1 MGFTRPRYDIGEIV
15 RKHRPALEARHRL
28 APGQK
33 KVLTAMGRC
42 RTAALGGHK
51 LVCEHGDFERIA
63 YNSCRDRHCPKC
75 QALAQ
80 EKWIAAR
87 SRRILAI
94 GHFHVVFTLPAEL
107 RALAR
112 LHPAVVYQAMLRA
125 VADTLLELGRTR
137 KGMTFGLTLIL
148 HTWTRELAFHPHV
161 HVLVSAGG
169 LSLGGGRFIRLKHRY
184 LFPGAML
191 GKVFRGK
198 LLAALGSHRD
208 GGGFPEWKGAAY
220 ARLVDSVADKNWV
233 AHVKKPFR
241 KSSHVLQYL
250 GRYTHRVGIA
260 NSRLVEVTEDQ
271 VTFRTKFGRTL
282 TLEPV
287 EFLARLVQH
296 VLPPGFRKI
305 RHAGLYASAQPG
317 GLLEQA
323 RQALG
328 GVQAKPPASPVSWL
342 EQEMKACPVCGG
354 MLHRTLLKPAA
365 SRAPPEAEPPC

>member
-1 MGFTRPRYDIGEIV
+1 MGPRPRFDIGEIV
-15 RKHRPALEARHRL
+15 RQFRPALEARHRL

-33 KVLTAMGRC
+33 KVLTAIARC

-51 LVCEHGDFERIA
+51 LVCEHGDFEQIS

-107 RALAR
+107 RILAR
-112 LHPAVVYQAMLRA
+112 LKPAVVYQALLRA
-125 VADTLLELGRTR
+125 AADTLLALGKTR
-137 KGMTFGLTLIL
+137 KGLTFGLTLIL

-169 LSLGGGRFIRLKHRY
+169 LALKGGRFIRLKHGY
-184 LFPGAML
+184 LFPKGML
-191 GKVFRGK
+191 GEVFRGK
-198 LLAALGSHRD
+198 MLAALGAHRD
-208 GGGFPEWKGAAY
+208 ADGFPELEGVAY
-220 ARLVDSVADKNWV
+220 GRLVASVKDKDWV
-233 AHVKKPFR
+233 VHVKKPFR
-241 KSSHVLQYL
+241 KSSHVIQYL

-260 NSRLVEVTEDQ
+260 NSRLLEVTDDR
-271 VTFRTKFGRTL
+271 VTFRTKFGRTA

-305 RHAGLYASAQPG
+305 RHAGLYASAQPS

-328 GVQAKPPASPVSWL
+328 DTKVKLPDSPVAWL
-342 EQEMKACPVCGG
+342 EKEMRACPVCGG
-354 MLHRTLLKPAA
+354 MLHRTRLEPAN
-365 SRAPPEAEPPC
+365 SRAPPDTEPPC

>member
-1 MGFTRPRYDIGEIV
+1 VGSRPRFDIGEIA
-15 RKHRPALEARHRL
+15 RQHRPVLEVRHRL

-33 KVLTAMGRC
+33 KVLTAISRC
-42 RTAALGGHK
+42 RTAALGGHR
-51 LVCEHGDFERIA
+51 LVCEHNDYERIA

-112 LHPAVVYQAMLRA
+112 IHPAIVYQAMLRA
-125 VADTLLELGRTR
+125 AADTLLELGRTR
-137 KGMTFGLTLIL
+137 KGLTFGLTLIL
-148 HTWTRELAFHPHV
+148 HTWTRELATHPHV

-169 LSLGGGRFIRLKHRY
+169 LSLDRERFIHLKHRY
-184 LFPGAML
+184 LFPLEML

-198 LLAALGSHRD
+198 VLATLGAARD
-208 GGGFPEWKGAAY
+208 AGTFKERTEAAY
-220 ARLVDSVADKNWV
+220 ARLIAQ
-233 AHVKKPFR
+233 VKEKRWIAYVKRPFR

-250 GRYTHRVGIA
+250 GRYTHRVAIA
-260 NSRLVEVTEDQ
+260 NSRLVAVTDDQ
-271 VTFRTKFGRTL
+271 VTFRTKHGRAA

-287 EFLARLVQH
+287 EFLHRLLQH

-317 GLLEQA
+317 GLLDLA

-328 GVQAKPPASPVSWL
+328 DTKGKAPASPVTWL
-342 EQEMKACPVCGG
+342 EQHMRVCPVCGG
-354 MLHRTLLKPAA
+354 MLHRIRLEPTAP
-365 SRAPPEAEPPC
+365 RAPPEGGVPC

>member
-1 MGFTRPRYDIGEIV
+1 MGPRPRFDIGEIV

-33 KVLTAMGRC
+33 KVLTAIGRC

-51 LVCEHGDFERIA
+51 LVCEQGDYERMA

-87 SRRILAI
+87 SKRILAI

-137 KGMTFGLTLIL
+137 KGLTFGLTQIL
-148 HTWTRELAFHPHV
+148 HTWTRELGHHPHV

-169 LSLGGGRFIRLKHRY
+169 LSLDGNRFIRLKHRY
-184 LFPGAML
+184 LFPLEML

-198 LLAALGSHRD
+198 VLAALGAARD
-208 GGGFPEWKGAAY
+208 AGKFPERTEAAY
-220 ARLVDSVADKNWV
+220 AGLIAQ
-233 AHVKKPFR
+233 VKEKRWIAYVKRPFR

-260 NSRLVEVTEDQ
+260 NSRLVDVTDEQ
-271 VTFRTKFGRTL
+271 VTFGTKHGRTV
-282 TLEPV
+282 TLEPT
-287 EFLARLVQH
+287 EFLHRLVQH

-317 GLLEQA
+317 GLLDQA
-323 RQALG
+323 RQVLDDATPP
-328 GVQAKPPASPVSWL
+328 PPASQVTWL
-342 EQEMKACPVCGG
+342 EQEMRTCPVCGG
-354 MLHRTLLKPAA
+354 MLHRVRLDPTAP
-365 SRAPPEAEPPC
+365 RAPPEVGAPC

>member
-1 MGFTRPRYDIGEIV
+1 MGPRPRFDIGEIA
-15 RKHRPALEARHRL
+15 RKHRPALEVRHRL

-33 KVLTAMGRC
+33 KVLTAISRC

-51 LVCEHGDFERIA
+51 LVCEHGDYERMA

-137 KGMTFGLTLIL
+137 KGLTFGLTLIL

-161 HVLVSAGG
+161 HVLLSAGG
-169 LSLGGGRFIRLKHRY
+169 LALDGGRFIRLRHRY
-184 LFPGAML
+184 LFPLGML
-191 GKVFRGK
+191 GELFRGK
-198 LLAALGSHRD
+198 VLAALGAARD
-208 GGGFPEWKGAAY
+208 AGKFPERTEADY
-220 ARLVDSVADKNWV
+220 ARLIAQVKHKRWITY
-233 AHVKKPFR
+233 VKKPFR
-241 KSSHVLQYL
+241 KSTHVLQYL
-250 GRYTHRVGIA
+250 GRYTHRVGMA
-260 NSRLVEVTEDQ
+260 NSRLVEETDQQ
-271 VTFRTKFGRTL
+271 VTFRTKHGRTA
-282 TLEPV
+282 TLESV
-287 EFLARLVQH
+287 EFLYRLIQH
-296 VLPPGFRKI
+296 VLPAGFRKI
-305 RHAGLYASAQPG
+305 RHAGLYASAQAG
-317 GLLEQA
+317 GLLDQA

-328 GVQAKPPASPVSWL
+328 DAQATAPTSPVAWL
-342 EQEMKACPVCGG
+342 EQEMRACPVCGG
-354 MLHRTLLKPAA
+354 MLRRIRLEPTAP
-365 SRAPPEAEPPC
+365 RAPPEIDTPC

>member
-1 MGFTRPRYDIGEIV
+1 M
-15 RKHRPALEARHRL
+15 
-28 APGQK
+28 
-33 KVLTAMGRC
+33 LTAIGRC

-51 LVCEHGDFERIA
+51 LVCEHGDYERIA

-87 SRRILAI
+87 SKRILAI

-112 LHPAVVYQAMLRA
+112 LHSAVVYQAMLRT
-125 VADTLLELGRTR
+125 VAETLLELGRTR
-137 KGMTFGLTLIL
+137 KGLTFGLTLIL
-148 HTWTRELAFHPHV
+148 HTWTRELTFHPHV

-169 LSLGGGRFIRLKHRY
+169 LALDGGRYIRLKHRY

-191 GKVFRGK
+191 GDVFRGK
-198 LLAALGSHRD
+198 LLAALGAHRD
-208 GGGFPEWKGAAY
+208 GGGFPEWEGATY
-220 ARLVDSVADKNWV
+220 ARLVASVADKDWV

-260 NSRLVEVTEDQ
+260 NFLLLEVTDEQ
-271 VTFRTKFGRTL
+271 VTFRTKFGRTA

-305 RHAGLYASAQPG
+305 RHAGLYASAQEG
-317 GLLEQA
+317 GLLDQA
-323 RQALG
+323 REALG
-328 GVQAKPPASPVSWL
+328 DAKTKPSASPVSWL
-342 EQEMKACPVCGG
+342 EQQMKACPVCGG

-365 SRAPPEAEPPC
+365 SRAPPDDEPLC

>member
-1 MGFTRPRYDIGEIV
+1 VGPRPQFDIGEIV

-28 APGQK
+28 VSGQK
-33 KVLTAMGRC
+33 KVLTAISRC

-51 LVCEHGDFERIA
+51 LVCEHGDYERIA
-63 YNSCRDRHCPKC
+63 YNSCRNRHCPKC

-112 LHPAVVYQAMLRA
+112 LHPAIVYQAMLRG

-137 KGMTFGLTLIL
+137 KGLTFGLTLIL
-148 HTWTRELAFHPHV
+148 HTWTRELGHHPHV
-161 HVLVSAGG
+161 HVLLSAGG
-169 LSLGGGRFIRLKHRY
+169 LSLDGSRFIHLKHGY
-184 LFPGAML
+184 LFPLEML
-191 GKVFRGK
+191 GDVFRGK
-198 LLAALGSHRD
+198 ALAALGAARD
-208 GGGFPEWKGAAY
+208 AGKFPERTEAAY
-220 ARLVDSVADKNWV
+220 ARLIAQVKHKQWIAY
-233 AHVKKPFR
+233 VKKPFR

-260 NSRLVEVTEDQ
+260 NSRLVEVTDEQ
-271 VTFRTKFGRTL
+271 VTFRTKHGRTA
-282 TLEPV
+282 TLEAE
-287 EFLARLVQH
+287 EFLYRLVQH

-305 RHAGLYASAQPG
+305 RHAGLYASAQAG
-317 GLLEQA
+317 GHLDQA

-328 GVQAKPPASPVSWL
+328 EAKAQAPASPVTWL
-342 EQEMKACPVCGG
+342 EQEMRACPVCGG
-354 MLHRTLLKPAA
+354 ILRRIRLDPTAP
-365 SRAPPEAEPPC
+365 RAPPETESPC

>member
-1 MGFTRPRYDIGEIV
+1 VRPRPQFDIGEIV
-15 RKHRPALEARHRL
+15 RKHRPTLEDRHRL
-28 APGQK
+28 VPGQK
-33 KVLTAMGRC
+33 KVLTAISRC

-87 SRRILAI
+87 SRRILAV

-107 RALAR
+107 RALTR
-112 LHPAVVYQAMLRA
+112 LHPAEVYQALLRA
-125 VADTLLELGRTR
+125 AADTLLELGRTR
-137 KGMTFGLTLIL
+137 KGLTFGLTLIL

-169 LSLGGGRFIRLKHRY
+169 LARDGGRFIHLKHRY
-184 LFPGAML
+184 LFALEML

-198 LLAALGSHRD
+198 VLAALGSARD
-208 GGGFPEWKGAAY
+208 AGKFPERTEAGY
-220 ARLVDSVADKNWV
+220 ARLIAQVKHKRWIAY
-233 AHVKKPFR
+233 VKKPFR

-260 NSRLVEVTEDQ
+260 NSRLVDVTDER
-271 VTFRTKFGRTL
+271 VTFRTKYGRTA
-282 TLEPV
+282 TVEPV
-287 EFLARLVQH
+287 EFLHRLIQH

-305 RHAGLYASAQPG
+305 RHAGLYACAQPG
-317 GLLEQA
+317 GLLDQA

-328 GVQAKPPASPVSWL
+328 DTKAATPVSPVTWL
-342 EQEMKACPVCGG
+342 EQEMRVCPVCGG
-354 MLHRTLLKPAA
+354 LLHRIRLEPTAP
-365 SRAPPEAEPPC
+365 RAPPVTDLPC

>member
-1 MGFTRPRYDIGEIV
+1 VGPRPRFDIGEIV

-33 KVLTAMGRC
+33 KVLTAISRC

-51 LVCEHGDFERIA
+51 LVCEHGDYERIA

-112 LHPAVVYQAMLRA
+112 RHPDVVYQAMLRA

-137 KGMTFGLTLIL
+137 KGLTFGLTLIL

-169 LSLGGGRFIRLKHRY
+169 LALDGGNFIRLRHRY
-184 LFPGAML
+184 LFPLDML

-198 LLAALGSHRD
+198 ILAALGTARD
-208 GGGFPEWKGAAY
+208 TGKFPDRTEADY
-220 ARLVDSVADKNWV
+220 ARLIAQVKHKRWIAY
-233 AHVKKPFR
+233 VKKPFR

-250 GRYTHRVGIA
+250 GRYTHRVGMA
-260 NSRLVEVTEDQ
+260 NSRLVAETDEQ
-271 VTFRTKFGRTL
+271 VTFRTKHGRT
-282 TLEPV
+282 TSLEPV
-287 EFLARLVQH
+287 EFLHRLVQH

-317 GLLEQA
+317 GLLDQA

-328 GVQAKPPASPVSWL
+328 DVKPQAPASPVTWL
-342 EQEMKACPVCGG
+342 EQEMRACPVCGG
-354 MLHRTLLKPAA
+354 MLRRIRLEPTAP
-365 SRAPPEAEPPC
+365 RAPPETDPPC

>member
-1 MGFTRPRYDIGEIV
+1 MGPRPRFDIGEIV
-15 RKHRPALEARHRL
+15 RRHRPALEARHRL

-33 KVLTAMGRC
+33 KVLTAISRC

-51 LVCEHGDFERIA
+51 LVCEHGDYERIA

-112 LHPAVVYQAMLRA
+112 LHPAEVYQAMLRA

-137 KGMTFGLTLIL
+137 KGLTFGLTLIL

-161 HVLVSAGG
+161 HALVSTGG
-169 LSLGGGRFIRLKHRY
+169 LSLDGGRFIRLKHRY
-184 LFPGAML
+184 LFPLKML
-191 GKVFRGK
+191 GDVFRGK
-198 LLAALGSHRD
+198 VLAALGAARD
-208 GGGFPEWKGAAY
+208 GGKFPERTVAAY
-220 ARLVDSVADKNWV
+220 AQLIAQVKEKRWIAY
-233 AHVKKPFR
+233 VKKPFR
-241 KSSHVLQYL
+241 KSGHVLHYL

-260 NSRLVEVTEDQ
+260 NSRLVDVTDDQ
-271 VTFRTKFGRTL
+271 VTFRTKHGLTA
-282 TLEPV
+282 TLEPP
-287 EFLARLVQH
+287 EFLHRLVQH

-305 RHAGLYASAQPG
+305 RHAGLYAAAQPG
-317 GLLEQA
+317 GLLDQA

-328 GVQAKPPASPVSWL
+328 ETKVKATPSPVTWL
-342 EQEMKACPVCGG
+342 EQEMRACPVCGG
-354 MLHRTLLKPAA
+354 MLHRVRLDPTAP
-365 SRAPPEAEPPC
+365 RAPPEVDAPC

>member
-1 MGFTRPRYDIGEIV
+1 VGFTRPRFDIGEIV

-33 KVLTAMGRC
+33 KVLTAIGRC

-51 LVCEHGDFERIA
+51 LVCEQGDYERIA

-107 RALAR
+107 RALAQ
-112 LHPAVVYQAMLRA
+112 LHPKVVYQAMLRA
-125 VADTLLELGRTR
+125 VPDTLLDLGRTR
-137 KGMTFGLTLIL
+137 KGLTFGLTLIL

-169 LSLGGGRFIRLKHRY
+169 LALEGGRFIRLKHRY

-191 GKVFRGK
+191 GAVFRGK
-198 LLAALGSHRD
+198 VLAALGTHRKAE
-208 GGGFPEWKGAAY
+208 GFPELEGAAY
-220 ARLVDSVADKNWV
+220 GRLVASVKDKDWV

-260 NSRLVEVTEDQ
+260 NSRLLEVTDEQ
-271 VTFRTKFGRTL
+271 VTFRTKHGRTA
-282 TLEPV
+282 TLGPV

-305 RHAGLYASAQPG
+305 RHAGLYASTQAG

-328 GVQAKPPASPVSWL
+328 EVKIKPPASTVSRL
-342 EQEMKACPVCGG
+342 EKEMRACPVCGG
-354 MLHRTLLKPAA
+354 LLHRIRLESTA
-365 SRAPPEAEPPC
+365 SRAPPDCGPPC

>member
-1 MGFTRPRYDIGEIV
+1 VGPRPRFDIGEIV
-15 RKHRPALEARHRL
+15 RQFRPALEARHRL

-33 KVLTAMGRC
+33 KVLTAIARC

-51 LVCEHGDFERIA
+51 LVCEHGDFEQIS

-80 EKWIAAR
+80 EKWIDAR

-107 RALAR
+107 RILAR
-112 LHPAVVYQAMLRA
+112 LKPAVVYQALLRA
-125 VADTLLELGRTR
+125 AADTLLALGKTR
-137 KGMTFGLTLIL
+137 KGLTFGLTLIL

-169 LSLGGGRFIRLKHRY
+169 LALEGGRFIRLKHGY
-184 LFPGAML
+184 LFPKGML
-191 GKVFRGK
+191 GEVFRGK
-198 LLAALGSHRD
+198 MLAALGAHRD
-208 GGGFPEWKGAAY
+208 ADGFPELEGVAY
-220 ARLVDSVADKNWV
+220 GRLVASVKDKDWV
-233 AHVKKPFR
+233 VHVKKPFR
-241 KSSHVLQYL
+241 KSSHVIQYL

-260 NSRLVEVTEDQ
+260 NSRLLEVTDDR
-271 VTFRTKFGRTL
+271 VTFRTKFGRTA

-305 RHAGLYASAQPG
+305 RHAGLYASAQPS

-328 GVQAKPPASPVSWL
+328 DTKVKLPDSPVAWL
-342 EQEMKACPVCGG
+342 EKEMRACPVCGG
-354 MLHRTLLKPAA
+354 MLHRTRLEPAN
-365 SRAPPEAEPPC
+365 SRAPPDTEPPC

>member
-1 MGFTRPRYDIGEIV
+1 MGFARPRFDIGEIV
-15 RKHRPALEARHRL
+15 RKHRPDLEARHRL

-33 KVLTAMGRC
+33 KVLTAISRC

-51 LVCEHGDFERIA
+51 LVCEQGDYERIA

-80 EKWIAAR
+80 ERWIAAR
-87 SRRILAI
+87 SRRILAL

-107 RALAR
+107 RILAR
-112 LHPAVVYQAMLRA
+112 LHPKVVYQAMLRA
-125 VADTLLELGRTR
+125 VAETLLDLGRTR
-137 KGMTFGLTLIL
+137 KGLTFGLTLIL

-169 LSLGGGRFIRLKHRY
+169 LSLDGGSFIRLKHRY

-191 GKVFRGK
+191 SEVFRGK
-198 LLAALGSHRD
+198 VLAALGAHREK
-208 GGGFPEWKGAAY
+208 GGFPELERAAY
-220 ARLVDSVADKNWV
+220 GRLVASVADKDWV
-233 AHVKKPFR
+233 AHVRKPFR

-260 NSRLVEVTEDQ
+260 NSRLLEVTDEQ
-271 VTFRTKFGRTL
+271 VTFRTKHGRTA

-305 RHAGLYASAQPG
+305 RHAGLYASAQAG

-328 GVQAKPPASPVSWL
+328 EVKAKPPASTVPRL
-342 EQEMKACPVCGG
+342 EKEMRACPVCGG
-354 MLHRTLLKPAA
+354 MLHRIRLEAA
-365 SRAPPEAEPPC
+365 TARAPPATEPPC

>member
-1 MGFTRPRYDIGEIV
+1 VGPRPRFDIGEIV
-15 RKHRPALEARHRL
+15 RQFRPALEARHRL

-33 KVLTAMGRC
+33 KVLTAIARC

-51 LVCEHGDFERIA
+51 LVCEHGDFEQIS

-80 EKWIAAR
+80 EKWIDAR

-107 RALAR
+107 RILAR
-112 LHPAVVYQAMLRA
+112 LKPAVVYQALLRA
-125 VADTLLELGRTR
+125 AADTLLALGKTR
-137 KGMTFGLTLIL
+137 KGLTFGLTLIL

-169 LSLGGGRFIRLKHRY
+169 LALKGGRFIRLKHGY
-184 LFPGAML
+184 LFPKGML
-191 GKVFRGK
+191 GEVFRGK
-198 LLAALGSHRD
+198 MLAALGAHRD
-208 GGGFPEWKGAAY
+208 ADGFPELEGVAY
-220 ARLVDSVADKNWV
+220 GRLVASVKDKDWV
-233 AHVKKPFR
+233 VHVKKPFR
-241 KSSHVLQYL
+241 KSSHVIQYL

-260 NSRLVEVTEDQ
+260 NSRLLEVTDDR
-271 VTFRTKFGRTL
+271 VTFRTKFGRTA

-305 RHAGLYASAQPG
+305 RHAGLYASAQPS

-328 GVQAKPPASPVSWL
+328 DTKVKLPDSPVAWL
-342 EQEMKACPVCGG
+342 EKEMRACPVCGG
-354 MLHRTLLKPAA
+354 MLHRTRLEPAN
-365 SRAPPEAEPPC
+365 SRAPPDTEPPC

>member
-1 MGFTRPRYDIGEIV
+1 VGPRPRFDIGEIV
-15 RKHRPALEARHRL
+15 RQFRPALEARHRL

-33 KVLTAMGRC
+33 KVLTAIARC

-51 LVCEHGDFERIA
+51 LVCEHGDFEQIS

-80 EKWIAAR
+80 EKWIDAR

-107 RALAR
+107 RILAR
-112 LHPAVVYQAMLRA
+112 LKPAVVYQALLRA
-125 VADTLLELGRTR
+125 AADTLLALGKTR
-137 KGMTFGLTLIL
+137 KGLTFGLTLIL

-169 LSLGGGRFIRLKHRY
+169 LALKGGRFIRLKHGY
-184 LFPGAML
+184 LFPKGML
-191 GKVFRGK
+191 GEVFRGK
-198 LLAALGSHRD
+198 MLAALGAHRD
-208 GGGFPEWKGAAY
+208 ADGFPELEGVAY
-220 ARLVDSVADKNWV
+220 GRLVASVKDKDWV
-233 AHVKKPFR
+233 VHVKKPFR
-241 KSSHVLQYL
+241 KSSHVIQYL

-260 NSRLVEVTEDQ
+260 NSRLLEVTDDR
-271 VTFRTKFGRTL
+271 VTFRTKFGRTA

-305 RHAGLYASAQPG
+305 RHAGLYASAQPS

-328 GVQAKPPASPVSWL
+328 DTKVKLPDSPVAWL
-342 EQEMKACPVCGG
+342 EKVMRACPVCGG
-354 MLHRTLLKPAA
+354 MLHRTRLEPANA
-365 SRAPPEAEPPC
+365 RAPPDTEPPC

>member
-1 MGFTRPRYDIGEIV
+1 MGPRPKFDIGEIV
-15 RKHRPALEARHRL
+15 RRHRPALEARHRL

-33 KVLTAMGRC
+33 KMLTAIGRC

-51 LVCEHGDFERIA
+51 LVCEHGDFEQHS

-80 EKWIAAR
+80 DKWIAAR
-87 SRRILAI
+87 SKRILAL

-107 RALAR
+107 RILAR
-112 LHPAVVYQAMLRA
+112 LHPKVVYQAMLRA

-137 KGMTFGLTLIL
+137 KGLTFGLTLIL
-148 HTWTRELAFHPHV
+148 HTWTRELGYHPHV

-169 LSLGGGRFIRLKHRY
+169 LALDGSRFIQLKHRY
-184 LFPGAML
+184 LFPGTML
-191 GKVFRGK
+191 GTVFRGK
-198 LLAALGSHRD
+198 LLAALGAQLKKD
-208 GGGFPEWKGAAY
+208 GFPELKGGAY
-220 ARLVDSVADKNWV
+220 AQLVVSVRDKSWV
-233 AHVKKPFR
+233 AHVRKPFR

-260 NSRLVEVTEDQ
+260 NSRLVEVTDDK
-271 VTFRTKFGRTL
+271 VTFRTKHGRTL
-282 TLEPV
+282 TLPPV

-323 RQALG
+323 KQALG
-328 GVQAKPPASPVSWL
+328 DTKAKPQEPPVSWL
-342 EQEMKACPVCGG
+342 EEQMRACPVCGG
-354 MLHRTLLKPAA
+354 MLHRIRIEPAP
-365 SRAPPEAEPPC
+365 RAPPDAEPPC

>member
-1 MGFTRPRYDIGEIV
+1 VGPRPRFDIGEIV

-28 APGQK
+28 GPVQK
-33 KVLTAMGRC
+33 KVLTAISRC

-51 LVCEHGDFERIA
+51 LVCENGDFEQHA

-137 KGMTFGLTLIL
+137 KGLTFGLTLIL
-148 HTWTRELAFHPHV
+148 HTWTREMAFHPHV

-169 LSLGGGRFIRLKHRY
+169 LSLDGGRFIRLKHRY
-184 LFPGAML
+184 LFPLKML

-198 LLAALGSHRD
+198 VLAALGAARD
-208 GGGFPEWKGAAY
+208 GGKFPERSESAY
-220 ARLVDSVADKNWV
+220 AQLIAQVKKKQWIAY
-233 AHVKKPFR
+233 VKKPFR
-241 KSSHVLQYL
+241 KSTHVLQYL

-260 NSRLVEVTEDQ
+260 NSRLVDVTDDQ
-271 VTFRTKFGRTL
+271 VTFRTKFGRTA

-287 EFLARLVQH
+287 EFLHRLVQH

-305 RHAGLYASAQPG
+305 RHAGLYASVQAG
-317 GLLEQA
+317 GMLDKA

-328 GVQAKPPASPVSWL
+328 EAKLPPPEAPVTWL
-342 EQEMKACPVCGG
+342 EQQMHACPICGG
-354 MLHRTLLKPAA
+354 VVRRIRLEPTAP
-365 SRAPPEAEPPC
+365 RAPPEAKAPC

>member
-1 MGFTRPRYDIGEIV
+1 VGPRPRFDIGEIV
-15 RKHRPALEARHRL
+15 RKHRPTLEARHRL

-33 KVLTAMGRC
+33 KMLTAISRC
-42 RTAALGGHK
+42 RTAALGGHR
-51 LVCEHGDFERIA
+51 LVCEHGDYERIA

-87 SRRILAI
+87 SRRILAL

-107 RALAR
+107 RILAR

-137 KGMTFGLTLIL
+137 KGLTFGLTLIL

-161 HVLVSAGG
+161 HVLASAGG
-169 LSLGGGRFIRLKHRY
+169 LALDGGHFIRLKHRY
-184 LFPGAML
+184 LFPGTML

-198 LLAALGSHRD
+198 LLAALGAHRD
-208 GGGFPEWKGAAY
+208 GGGFPEMKGGAY
-220 ARLVDSVADKNWV
+220 AGLVASVKDKDWV

-260 NSRLVEVTEDQ
+260 NSRLVAVTNEQ

-305 RHAGLYASAQPG
+305 RHAGIYASAQPG

-323 RQALG
+323 KQALG
-328 GVQAKPPASPVSWL
+328 DAKVEPLASPVSWL
-342 EQEMKACPVCGG
+342 EQEMRACPVCGG
-354 MLHRTLLKPAA
+354 MLHRTRIEPAP
-365 SRAPPEAEPPC
+365 RAPPDSEPPC

>member
-1 MGFTRPRYDIGEIV
+1 MGPRPRFDIGEIV

-33 KVLTAMGRC
+33 KVLTAISRC

-51 LVCEHGDFERIA
+51 LVCEQGDYERIA

-107 RALAR
+107 RAMAR
-112 LHPAVVYQAMLRA
+112 LHPKVVYQTMLRA

-137 KGMTFGLTLIL
+137 KGLTFGLTLIL

-169 LSLGGGRFIRLKHRY
+169 LALDGSGFIRLKHRY

-198 LLAALGSHRD
+198 VLAALGAHRD
-208 GGGFPEWKGAAY
+208 ADGFPELEGAAY
-220 ARLVDSVADKNWV
+220 GRLVASVKDKDWV
-233 AHVKKPFR
+233 AHVRKPFR

-260 NSRLVEVTEDQ
+260 NSRLLEVTDEQ
-271 VTFRTKFGRTL
+271 VTFRTKFGRTA
-282 TLEPV
+282 TLDPV

-317 GLLEQA
+317 GLLAQA
-323 RQALG
+323 TQALG
-328 GVQAKPPASPVSWL
+328 EAKPDPPPSPVTWL
-342 EQEMKACPVCGG
+342 EKEMRACPVCGG
-354 MLHRTLLKPAA
+354 VLHRIRLESAA
-365 SRAPPEAEPPC
+365 TRAPPATEIPC

>member
-1 MGFTRPRYDIGEIV
+1 M
-15 RKHRPALEARHRL
+15 
-28 APGQK
+28 
-33 KVLTAMGRC
+33 LTAISRC

-51 LVCEHGDFERIA
+51 LVCEQGDYERIA

-80 EKWIAAR
+80 ERWIAAR
-87 SRRILAI
+87 SRRILAL

-107 RALAR
+107 RILAR
-112 LHPAVVYQAMLRA
+112 LHPKVVYQAMLRA
-125 VADTLLELGRTR
+125 VAETLLDLGRTR
-137 KGMTFGLTLIL
+137 KGLTFGLTLIL

-169 LSLGGGRFIRLKHRY
+169 LSLDGGSFIRLKHRY

-191 GKVFRGK
+191 SEVFRGK
-198 LLAALGSHRD
+198 VLAALGAHREK
-208 GGGFPEWKGAAY
+208 GGFPELERAAY
-220 ARLVDSVADKNWV
+220 GRLVASVADKDWV
-233 AHVKKPFR
+233 AHVRKPFR

-260 NSRLVEVTEDQ
+260 NSRLLEVTDEQ
-271 VTFRTKFGRTL
+271 VTFRTKHGRTA

-305 RHAGLYASAQPG
+305 RHAGLYASAQAG

-328 GVQAKPPASPVSWL
+328 EVKAKPPASTVPRL
-342 EQEMKACPVCGG
+342 EKEMRACPVCGG
-354 MLHRTLLKPAA
+354 MLHRIRLEAA
-365 SRAPPEAEPPC
+365 TARAPPATEPPC

>member
-1 MGFTRPRYDIGEIV
+1 
-15 RKHRPALEARHRL
+15 
-28 APGQK
+28 
-33 KVLTAMGRC
+33 
-42 RTAALGGHK
+42 
-51 LVCEHGDFERIA
+51 
-63 YNSCRDRHCPKC
+63 
-75 QALAQ
+75 
-80 EKWIAAR
+80 
-87 SRRILAI
+87 
-94 GHFHVVFTLPAEL
+94 
-107 RALAR
+107 
-112 LHPAVVYQAMLRA
+112 
-125 VADTLLELGRTR
+125 
-137 KGMTFGLTLIL
+137 
-148 HTWTRELAFHPHV
+148 
-161 HVLVSAGG
+161 
-169 LSLGGGRFIRLKHRY
+169 
-184 LFPGAML
+184 ML